1 MPCAIYDEYFKNTL
15 HQILRPWNADS
26 DTNIYG
32 IVLIFAFQI
41 KYQNPFRSPTK
52 CIVEHNNILCN
63 WFKWLSLKTKKIC
76 KFSISNWNSS
86 KSFTALFVLIFS
98 AAIRKL
104 FSIEFTW
111 HYLYCKMKIT
121 AFYFTWI
128 YLYHTYTHSNKFNKL
143 CLSLPTP
150 SNNRDIKLFHV
161 IVVCVVEKNENIFYH
176 RTCGNKKKTQ
186 NSWIIYE
193 ISLIV
198 VCVCVLFFPIT
209 LVLSHTPLP
218 KILSCFMLTL
228 KKNTNYQHITCNLN
242 GILTHANRC
251 NLM

>member
-176 RTCGNKKKTQ
+176 RTCGNKKK
-186 NSWIIYE
+186 NAKFLDNLWDFSHCC
-193 ISLIV
+193 
-198 VCVCVLFFPIT
+198 VCVCAFFPYYFST
-209 LVLSHTPLP
+209 FPYTFAKDFELFHVNAKKKYQLSTHYMQF
-218 KILSCFMLTL
+218 KWNS
-228 KKNTNYQHITCNLN
+228 YTCKQ
-242 GILTHANRC
+242 
-251 NLM
+251 M